1 MPIHN
6 RLLLGATAAAAL
18 WMPHAF
24 AQNLSEQ
31 DRQFIQEAAKGGMR
45 EVHMGRLGLERGMS
59 LEVKGLSQRL
69 VNDHDNG
76 NKELAALAKQ
86 KGVTL
91 PGDDAQMVNSMP
103 IANTSGADFDKEFA
117 RIMVE
122 DHEKDIAAFEKEASS
137 GSDPAIK
144 NWASKTL
151 PTLRAH
157 LDEAK
162 ALPK

>member
-18 WMPHAF
+18 CMPHAF

-31 DRQFIQEAAKGGMR
+31 DRQFIQEAAKGGVR
-45 EVHMGRLGLERGMS
+45 EVHMGRLGLERGTS
-59 LEVKGLSQRL
+59 LAVKGLSQRL

-91 PGDDAQMVNSMP
+91 PGDDAQIVNSMP
-103 IANTSGADFDKEFA
+103 IANKSGADFDKEFA